1 MSEKQELLH
10 TDRVLIV
17 EGKYDAARLSHLTD
31 AMILLTDGFGIYKDK
46 KRQQLFKTLARR
58 NGLIL
63 LTDSDAAGFR
73 IRTYIT
79 NLVGEKNVV
88 QAYVPAIHGKEK
100 RKAQPGKEG
109 LLGVEGV
116 DDALVLQALRDA
128 LGEEADTAPVKPEGR
143 QITYT
148 DLYEWGLSGTAG
160 SAERKMKLLSA
171 LGLPPRL
178 SKKELVEALNRL
190 YTDKISEGI
199 DWLEKD
205 IGVKFGKIRPMP
217 YPRLGRTCRVLG
229 EGQTGGAR
237 LVQALLKAAEKRGID
252 IRYEHKA
259 IELLHDDKFAVTGV
273 KALTPAGQ
281 KTFMSRGGVCIAT
294 GGFSG
299 NPEMVDRYIG
309 GWATRMVLRGSPAI
323 TGENISLP
331 LPLFTKFVNMDQ
343 FHSGPIIGKTHVNP
357 ADVLNSGYGIQV
369 NTSGNRYMDENN
381 TYVIKA
387 RTTAQ
392 MTLDNTAW
400 VIVDSDCSVLDKVI
414 PKFDRLN
421 SPYGKADTIE
431 ELCKQVGLPAEKVK
445 KLVDEYNEKMK
456 AGKLG
461 EMNPPCTYKKPHPIA
476 KAPFYAV
483 PLQGGM
489 TATFGGP
496 LINTKTEIQ
505 NLDGKSIP
513 GLYAAGNSAGGIFF
527 HNYAGGAQL
536 GAATVFGRVA
546 GVEMAN
552 RAKKAAKK

>member
-1 MSEKQELLH
+1 MQ
-10 TDRVLIV
+10 
-17 EGKYDAARLSHLTD
+17 
-31 AMILLTDGFGIYKDK
+31 
-46 KRQQLFKTLARR
+46 RR
-58 NGLIL
+58 
-63 LTDSDAAGFR
+63 T
-73 IRTYIT
+73 
-79 NLVGEKNVV
+79 
-88 QAYVPAIHGKEK
+88 
-100 RKAQPGKEG
+100 
-109 LLGVEGV
+109 
-116 DDALVLQALRDA
+116 
-128 LGEEADTAPVKPEGR
+128 
-143 QITYT
+143 
-148 DLYEWGLSGTAG
+148 
-160 SAERKMKLLSA
+160 MLLSA
-171 LGLPPRL
+171 AVMAALGSASPLALAADQTMNVDVCIVGAGAGGVSAGMASVDAGFKTVILEKLGVIGGGGNYMEGTFAVGSRL
-178 SKKELVEALNRL
+178 QLKDNVGINVEKQFKRVMDFHHWRINGKALNNWL
-190 YTDKISEGI
+190 KQTAATI
-199 DWLEKD
+199 DWMEQHGIKFE
-205 IGVKFGKIRPMP
+205 GVHTAFIDGNRTWHMFEGGHGSSLIKNFAQKIEAK
-217 YPRLGRTCRVLG
+217 G
-229 EGQTGGAR
+229 GQILTSTPAQS
-237 LVQALLKAAEKRGID
+237 LIID
-252 IRYEHKA
+252 KNGT
-259 IELLHDDKFAVTGV
+259 VTGV
-273 KALTPAGQ
+273 IAKNEDGDKITINAKA
-281 KTFMSRGGVCIAT
+281 VIIAT

-323 TGENISLP
+323 TGENISLT

>member
-1 MSEKQELLH
+1 M
-10 TDRVLIV
+10 
-17 EGKYDAARLSHLTD
+17 
-31 AMILLTDGFGIYKDK
+31 
-46 KRQQLFKTLARR
+46 
-58 NGLIL
+58 
-63 LTDSDAAGFR
+63 
-73 IRTYIT
+73 
-79 NLVGEKNVV
+79 
-88 QAYVPAIHGKEK
+88 
-100 RKAQPGKEG
+100 
-109 LLGVEGV
+109 
-116 DDALVLQALRDA
+116 
-128 LGEEADTAPVKPEGR
+128 
-143 QITYT
+143 
-148 DLYEWGLSGTAG
+148 
-160 SAERKMKLLSA
+160 
-171 LGLPPRL
+171 
-178 SKKELVEALNRL
+178 
-190 YTDKISEGI
+190 
-199 DWLEKD
+199 
-205 IGVKFGKIRPMP
+205 
-217 YPRLGRTCRVLG
+217 
-229 EGQTGGAR
+229 
-237 LVQALLKAAEKRGID
+237 
-252 IRYEHKA
+252 
-259 IELLHDDKFAVTGV
+259 TGV

-323 TGENISLP
+323 TGENISLT

-483 PLQGGM
+483 PLQLS
-489 TATFGGP
+489 
-496 LINTKTEIQ
+496 LIHI
-505 NLDGKSIP
+505 
-513 GLYAAGNSAGGIFF
+513 
-527 HNYAGGAQL
+527 
-536 GAATVFGRVA
+536 
-546 GVEMAN
+546 
-552 RAKKAAKK
+552 

>member
-1 MSEKQELLH
+1 MIEKEMS
-10 TDRVLIV
+10 R
-17 EGKYDAARLSHLTD
+17 RS
-31 AMILLTDGFGIYKDK
+31 
-46 KRQQLFKTLARR
+46 LFKSSLVGATAV
-58 NGLIL
+58 G
-63 LTDSDAAGFR
+63 AAGFGLASTAEAAPKKAKAETFDA
-73 IRTYIT
+73 IVLGAGPAGLIT
-79 NLVGEKNVV
+79 AITAHDAGAKVVVLEKCDRPNGN
-88 QAYVPAIHGKEK
+88 AIF
-100 RKAQPGKEG
+100 
-109 LLGVEGV
+109 
-116 DDALVLQALRDA
+116 A
-128 LGEEADTAPVKPEGR
+128 LGSICGWGTRHQAEQGIKDTADAFYAMMMD
-143 QITYT
+143 I
-148 DLYEWGLSGTAG
+148 
-160 SAERKMKLLSA
+160 
-171 LGLPPRL
+171 
-178 SKKELVEALNRL
+178 SKQMGDKALNRL

-323 TGENISLP
+323 TGENISLT

-392 MTLDNTAW
+392 MTLDNTAS